1 MIPEKRPAV
10 TRGKDIYIPEP
21 DDIMY
26 FGKLC
31 PRYNKIGC
39 GATLERM
46 RSGCSINGW

>member
-1 MIPEKRPAV
+1 MIPEKRPVVAC
-10 TRGKDIYIPEP
+10 GKDICIPEP
-21 DDIMY
+21 NDIRHSD
-26 FGKLC
+26 KLR